1 MINLCLLNM
10 ATEGSELYD
19 AKFVAILAAHGDREP
34 RKSAA
39 KPPVKQMSTHKAAAA
54 STDPPT
60 VKADSPIDS
69 QKNASTRA
77 DAGNASGGEG
87 TAPKKDMITAAEAK
101 LMNKITH
108 MLQEKP

>member
-1 MINLCLLNM
+1 
-10 ATEGSELYD
+10 
-19 AKFVAILAAHGDREP
+19 
-34 RKSAA
+34 
-39 KPPVKQMSTHKAAAA
+39 MSTPKAAAA
-54 STDPPT
+54 NTDPPT
-60 VKADSPIDS
+60 VKADSPSDS

-101 LMNKITH
+101 LMKQITN